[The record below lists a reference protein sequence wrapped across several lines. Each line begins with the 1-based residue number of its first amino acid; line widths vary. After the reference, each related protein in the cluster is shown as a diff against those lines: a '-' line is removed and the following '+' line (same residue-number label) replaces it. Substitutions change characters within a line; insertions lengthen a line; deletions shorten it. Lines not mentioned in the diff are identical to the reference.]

1 VSRARE
7 LEQGEEG
14 SGEVR
19 TSGILK
25 SRQPDGWP
33 VPDDDASLLW
43 AGRPA
48 ASEEA
53 IGRATAELARALAG
67 APSETALA
75 ERTVAVL
82 RAAFPGRRIEVRLS
96 GPEGGALA
104 ASDGAR
110 DAAGEL
116 EPGCTLEVML
126 GERGAGA
133 LFVGAPTD
141 APGPEPRADALAPL
155 AACLSLALEA
165 VRGRRER
172 DLERARVAWLV
183 EKTAA
188 PAFLMDGTGHVRA
201 VSEGAGELL
210 GQRPADMVGRKVL
223 ELAAAGTAELAEAE
237 LRRVQRG
244 EPIDRLEMNTRR
256 QDGGMRVIWSAA
268 PVRDADGAIDSILA
282 LGKDL
287 TAVALLEDQIVHAE
301 KLATLGQLAAGVV
314 HELNNPLTSITL
326 YTDYLLQK
334 SSRAGGDPGDIE
346 RLRRIADAASRMLRF
361 TRDLVT
367 YARPST
373 EEPAAVSLRDVLAQS
388 AGFCEHVLHETGV
401 TFELDAPRELPPVRG
416 LRGQLQQVFVNLYTN
431 AAHAIAEKN
440 AEEGTLGGRIEVRV
454 TIEGRDA
461 LVRVRD
467 DGPGIRAEHQGK
479 VFEPFFST
487 KVEGKGTGLGLSIV
501 RNIVRLHGGSM
512 ELESR
517 HREGG
522 HTQTGTTFVLRL
534 PLVEG

>member
-1 VSRARE
+1 VTRASEFERS
-7 LEQGEEG
+7 EEG
-14 SGEVR
+14 SGEMR
-19 TSGILK
+19 TSGILE
-25 SRQPDGWP
+25 SRRPGGWP
-33 VPDDDASLLW
+33 VPEDEASGPW
-43 AGRPA
+43 AGTLA
-48 ASEEA
+48 ANHGA
-53 IGRATAELARALAG
+53 IGRATAALAQALAG
-67 APSETALA
+67 APSEEALA
-75 ERTVAVL
+75 ERSVAVL
-82 RAAFPGRRIEVRLS
+82 GAAFPARRIAVRL
-96 GPEGGALA
+96 GAPEDA
-104 ASDGAR
+104 ATATNDGAAF
-110 DAAGEL
+110 DHG
-116 EPGCTLEVML
+116 PGLTLAVML
-126 GERGAGA
+126 GERSVGV
-133 LFVGAPTD
+133 LFIGAPKGAT
-141 APGPEPRADALAPL
+141 APEEPEGAFAPL
-155 AACLSLALEA
+155 TACLALALEA
-165 VRGRRER
+165 VRARRER

-188 PAFLMDGTGHVRA
+188 PAFLMDGKGHVRA
-201 VSEGAGELL
+201 VSEGSAELL
-210 GQRPADMVGRKVL
+210 GQRSADMVGRKVL

-237 LRRVQRG
+237 LQRVQKG
-244 EPIDRLEMNTRR
+244 EAIDRLEMNTRR
-256 QDGGMRVIWSAA
+256 RNGGMRVIWSAA

-334 SSRAGGDPGDIE
+334 SSRAGADPADLE

-401 TFELDAPRELPPVRG
+401 TFELDAPPELPPVRG

-440 AEEGTLGGRIEVRV
+440 AEQGTLGGRIAVRV
-454 TIEGRDA
+454 AVEGRDA
-461 LVRVRD
+461 IVRVQD
-467 DGPGIRAEHQGK
+467 DGPGIRAEHQSK

-517 HREGG
+517 HAEAG
-522 HTQTGTTFVLRL
+522 HTETGTTFVMRL